1 MVKNYYQYKTDR
13 IINKFSS
20 FNNLTDDDLYEIAE
34 WGLEGDFSFSGVWD
48 IADNMADAIKETVS
62 SFKLLLTDEYPECFK
77 NMPDVATCYRM
88 IVLNKPEDLNTKNL
102 GKSWFTNPNRI
113 KMSDFT
119 QQLLHLHTKNVYVIT
134 ANIPQSKMDI
144 PRSLFQRDM
153 VYLENEIVLRDDT
166 NIDVVK
172 LEKIR

>member
-34 WGLEGDFSFSGVWD
+34 WGLENEFSFSGVWD
-48 IADNMADAIKETVS
+48 IVDNMADAIKETVL
-62 SFKLLLTDEYPECFK
+62 SFKNFLNKDFPEGFK
-77 NMPDVATCYRM
+77 NMPNIVICYRM
-88 IVLNKPEDLNTKNL
+88 VVLNKPEDLNRKNL
-102 GKSWFTNPNRI
+102 GKSWFTNPDRI
-113 KMSDFT
+113 KNPDFT
-119 QQLLHLHTKNVYVIT
+119 QQLMHLNTKDVYLIT

-153 VYLENEIVLRDDT
+153 IYWENEIVLKDDT
-166 NIDVVK
+166 NIEVVN